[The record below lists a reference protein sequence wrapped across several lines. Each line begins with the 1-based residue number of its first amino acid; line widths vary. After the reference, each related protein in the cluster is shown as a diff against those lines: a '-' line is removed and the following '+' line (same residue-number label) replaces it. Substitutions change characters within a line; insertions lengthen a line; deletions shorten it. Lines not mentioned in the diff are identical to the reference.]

1 VREKGACQLEWVCKI
16 SENVQNFFSPLS
28 AQRFFVL
35 AASSTQKKCAGMRAT
50 CIQLPFSNPE

>member
-1 VREKGACQLEWVCKI
+1 MSIGMG
-16 SENVQNFFSPLS
+16 VQDFGKCAKLFSPLS